1 MNPLVL
7 KDPGLHLMLLAIDE
21 ELAADT
27 RALGCRQC
35 GEKRKE
41 CVTAS
46 ARAIRQIHIES
57 PLRLARNSQS
67 VRIKQGFKWCPRSE
81 CRLIATA
88 KSDSRVHKVGRG
100 CAGVAPWWGGGGRDS
115 STWAAV
121 PPETPGGTRAFLGL
135 VPLVGARR
143 RISGRN
149 T

>member
-67 VRIKQGFKWCPRSE
+67 VRIKQGFKWCRGRSRTDTLLRAADFE
-81 CRLIATA
+81 SAWVCSKYLISRL
-88 KSDSRVHKVGRG
+88 
-100 CAGVAPWWGGGGRDS
+100 
-115 STWAAV
+115 
-121 PPETPGGTRAFLGL
+121 F
-135 VPLVGARR
+135 
-143 RISGRN
+143 
-149 T
+149 

>member
-27 RALGCRQC
+27 RALGCRQ
-35 GEKRKE
+35 E

-46 ARAIRQIHIES
+46 AREIRQIHIES

-81 CRLIATA
+81 SNRHAF
-88 KSDSRVHKVGRG
+88 K
-100 CAGVAPWWGGGGRDS
+100 GGG
-115 STWAAV
+115 
-121 PPETPGGTRAFLGL
+121 F
-135 VPLVGARR
+135 
-143 RISGRN
+143 
-149 T
+149 

>member
-81 CRLIATA
+81 SNRHAF
-88 KSDSRVHKVGRG
+88 K
-100 CAGVAPWWGGGGRDS
+100 GGG
-115 STWAAV
+115 
-121 PPETPGGTRAFLGL
+121 F
-135 VPLVGARR
+135 
-143 RISGRN
+143 
-149 T
+149 

>member
-46 ARAIRQIHIES
+46 ARAIRTDTH
-57 PLRLARNSQS
+57 R
-67 VRIKQGFKWCPRSE
+67 
-81 CRLIATA
+81 
-88 KSDSRVHKVGRG
+88 KSAAS
-100 CAGVAPWWGGGGRDS
+100 CAQFA
-115 STWAAV
+115 
-121 PPETPGGTRAFLGL
+121 
-135 VPLVGARR
+135 VGAHKAG
-143 RISGRN
+143 I
-149 T
+149 